1 MSDDIID
8 PKLVA
13 HWFATV
19 QRARAKLNI
28 YAAAYGPSR
37 DTEKTIS
44 KLDALLA
51 GAMPDEIDDWSDA
64 RILDLARRA
73 GMVSFDDRHTQPLL
87 RFARTLLASPEATL
101 THRPT
106 GEPDAVLALADK
118 MLAGLRECNRM
129 TPSGQQWPWLSALLA
144 EASVLLSKDPR
155 QAAPLPA
162 EYTTGLD
169 GWMTVKEDGMPDV
182 GETVL
187 GGLWHTDA
195 WLKPEFARR
204 FMFGTCRV
212 FEESNRKQFP
222 LGKSWSTFGPSHDQI
237 THWTRIT
244 PPADSQEPATP
255 KAQALTKRTAR

>member
-19 QRARAKLNI
+19 QRARAELNI

-44 KLDALLA
+44 QLDALLA
-51 GAMPDEIDDWSDA
+51 GAIPDEIDDWSET

-73 GMVSFDDRHTQPLL
+73 GLFGFEDRHTNPLL
-87 RFARTLLASPEATL
+87 RFARALLASPQATASGGL
-101 THRPT
+101 MA
-106 GEPDAVLALADK
+106 EPV
-118 MLAGLRECNRM
+118 EIPN
-129 TPSGQQWPWLSALLA
+129 P
-144 EASVLLSKDPR
+144 
-155 QAAPLPA
+155 
-162 EYTTGLD
+162 D
-169 GWMTVKEDGMPDV
+169 GWMTVKVDGLPDV

-187 GGLWHTDA
+187 GGLWHTDT

-212 FEESNRKQFP
+212 FKESNRKQFP

-244 PPADSQEPATP
+244 PPADSQEAAAPQASSLTDAQCDELVARAIEEVAKAKGLDQSTDLNGDITTQATLRRAIVRAAYQI
-255 KAQALTKRTAR
+255 KERR

>member
-19 QRARAKLNI
+19 QRARAELNI

-51 GAMPDEIDDWSDA
+51 GAIPGEIDDWSEA

-73 GMVSFDDRHTQPLL
+73 GLFGFEDRHTKPLL
-87 RFARTLLASPEATL
+87 RFARALLASPQAPASDAL
-101 THRPT
+101 MA
-106 GEPDAVLALADK
+106 EPV
-118 MLAGLRECNRM
+118 EIPN
-129 TPSGQQWPWLSALLA
+129 PN
-144 EASVLLSKDPR
+144 
-155 QAAPLPA
+155 
-162 EYTTGLD
+162 
-169 GWMTVKEDGMPDV
+169 GWMTVNVDGLPGV

-204 FMFGTCRV
+204 FIPGTDAEVEHEVEIERPHTPAATRRAIV
-212 FEESNRKQFP
+212 RAAAEDGELQ
-222 LGKSWSTFGPSHDQI
+222 LTGDSHG
-237 THWTRIT
+237 
-244 PPADSQEPATP
+244 
-255 KAQALTKRTAR
+255 